1 MSMTWALTNTEGVMP
16 LWLAMSLWA
25 GGNGWIRWIG
35 MLGGAVVEFLNTPAD
50 AQDGATTAAVHAI
63 K

>member
-1 MSMTWALTNTEGVMP
+1 MP

-35 MLGGAVVEFLNTPAD
+35 MLGGAVVEFLNTPAA